1 MRGIA
6 RELWR
11 YRLWLLWGGLAL
23 LVVDAAQLI
32 SPLVIRTAVD
42 DLVVGE
48 SDHLLRYAT
57 YLGILA
63 VVATA
68 FRFLWRFFL
77 FGAGRRIER
86 DIRNRLYSHLE
97 RLSPAY
103 YAQHTTGDLM
113 AHATNDLEA
122 VRQACALG
130 VLLAADSVL
139 MMTFTLVA
147 MMAISPRL
155 TLYAFIPMPII
166 TVVVLG
172 FGRVI
177 HRRFKRVQEAFSALT
192 ERTRE
197 ALSGVR
203 LLRAFARE
211 PGMNVAYA
219 AVNQD
224 NLEANLRLVKLWGVF
239 RPLIQLLSGTGTAL
253 LLWFGGRSVLAGTI
267 SLGSMVAFVSYLT
280 MLVWP
285 MMALGWIVNI
295 LQRGSASMNRLQKI
309 FDERPAIVSPERPTR
324 LPRVKDLEIR
334 RLTFAYPD
342 DLSTP
347 ALKEVD
353 IKVPEGTT
361 LGVIGLTGS
370 GKSTLVKLIPRLY
383 DPPPGTVL
391 LGGVD
396 VRHLKLKDLRSTVG
410 VVPQDV
416 FLFSTSVREN
426 IAFGKPE
433 ATEEEVLWAARMAG
447 LAEEIDTFPEGLD
460 TVVGERGLSV
470 SGGQRQRIG
479 LARSLLLNTPII
491 ILDDVL
497 SSVDAKVE
505 EEILGNLRSVLQRR
519 TAIVVAHRISAVR
532 NADWIVVL
540 DGAQV
545 VEEGDHR
552 RLVSQGGLYA
562 RLNEYQQVLR
572 G

>member
-1 MRGIA
+1 MRGIG

-11 YRLWLLWGGLAL
+11 YRLWLLCGGLAL
-23 LVVDAAQLI
+23 LVVDAAQLV
-32 SPLVIRTAVD
+32 SPLIIGRAVD
-42 DLVVGE
+42 DLARGVG
-48 SDHLLRYAT
+48 DHLIRYAL
-57 YLGILA
+57 YLGGLA
-63 VVATA
+63 LIATG
-68 FRFLWRFFL
+68 FRFVWRLFL

-86 DIRNRLYSHLE
+86 DLRNRLYSHLE
-97 RLSPAY
+97 RLSPSY
-103 YAQHTTGDLM
+103 YAEHTTGDLM

-130 VLLAADSVL
+130 VLLAADTV
-139 MMTFTLVA
+139 MMLAFTLAV

-166 TVVVLG
+166 TLVVLG

-177 HRRFKRVQEAFSALT
+177 HRRFRRVQEAFATLT

-211 PGMNVAYA
+211 PGMNAAYA
-219 AVNQD
+219 DVNQD
-224 NLEANLRLVKLWGVF
+224 NLEANLRLVRLWGVF
-239 RPLIQLLSGTGTAL
+239 RPLIQVLSGAGMVL
-253 LLWFGGRSVLAGTI
+253 LLWFGGRSVLDGTI

-295 LQRGSASMNRLQKI
+295 LQRGSASMNRLDKI
-309 FDERPAIVSPERPTR
+309 FAEEPDIVSPQRPTG
-324 LPRVKDLEIR
+324 LPRVKDLEFR
-334 RLTFAYPD
+334 RLSFAYPD
-342 DLSTP
+342 DLATS
-347 ALKEVD
+347 ALEDVNV
-353 IKVPEGTT
+353 KVPEGST

-383 DPPPGTVL
+383 DPPPGSVL
-391 LGGVD
+391 LGGTD
-396 VRHLKLKDLRSTVG
+396 VRHLKLSDLRSTVG

-426 IAFGKPE
+426 IAYGQPE
-433 ATEEEVLWAARMAG
+433 ASDEDVLWAARMAG
-447 LAEEIDTFPEGLD
+447 LEEEIDVFPEGLD

-491 ILDDVL
+491 VLDDVL

-540 DGAQV
+540 DGGQV
-545 VEEGDHR
+545 VEEGDHNH
-552 RLVSQGGLYA
+552 LVSQGGLYA
-562 RLNEYQQVLR
+562 RLNEYQQVLQE
-572 G
+572 